1 MLSVAPGEQI
11 RDVCPFCGGG
21 RTKERSFVAINEGGV
36 IRYICHRGSC
46 GKKGV
51 WLSDSEVGA
60 TIAKENK
67 YVAPWPHKFSPTK
80 PELKA
85 FAEKYRLSDDDLS
98 RLRPMRCVDENKNP
112 RWWYPIFGP
121 HGSVHGGQARSLA
134 GVRPK
139 SLTFLEDGYKLGSWY
154 VCDGAESVV
163 LVEDQVSAA
172 KLGGIITSVALLGCH
187 LNDTLMLF
195 LAKHTKHL
203 KIALDYDALDK
214 ATKMAERVAP
224 YFHTVQV
231 IPLTTDIKNMETI
244 DEEVRKSVL
253 SSRV

>member
-1 MLSVAPGEQI
+1 MHVPIGEQI

-21 RTKERSFVAINEGGV
+21 RTKEKSFVAVNEGGV

-46 GKKGV
+46 GKRGV

-60 TIAKENK
+60 SLTTVSPDR
-67 YVAPWPHKFSPTK
+67 YVKPWPHKQTPSK
-80 PELKA
+80 PELA
-85 FAEKYRLSDDDLS
+85 DFASKYHLTDDDLS
-98 RLRPMRCVDENKNP
+98 RLRPMVCYDEHKHK

-121 HGSVHGGQARSLA
+121 HGSVHGGQARSLE

-139 SLTFLEDGYKLGSWY
+139 SLTFMEDGYKLGSWY

-172 KLGGIITSVALLGCH
+172 KLGGIVTTVALLGCH

-214 ATKMAERVAP
+214 AASLAHRVAP
-224 YFHTVQV
+224 YFHTVSV
-231 IPLTTDIKNMETI
+231 IPLTTDIKNMDGI
-244 DEEVRKSVL
+244 DEEVRKGAL
-253 SSRV
+253 S

>member
-1 MLSVAPGEQI
+1 MLSVAPGEQV

-51 WLSDSEVGA
+51 WLSDSEVSA
-60 TIAKENK
+60 SLPRDK
-67 YVAPWPHKFSPTK
+67 YVAPWPTKFSPSK
-80 PELKA
+80 QELKS
-85 FAEKYRLSDDDLS
+85 FASKYHLSDEDLS
-98 RLRPMRCVDENKNP
+98 RLRPMRCTDEHNHP

-121 HGSVHGGQARSLA
+121 HGSTHGGQARSLE

-139 SLTFLEDGYKLGSWY
+139 TLTFVEDGYKLGSWY
-154 VCDGAESVV
+154 VKDGASTVA
-163 LVEDQVSAA
+163 LVEDQVSAC
-172 KLGGIITSVALLGCH
+172 KLGGLVTTVALMGCH
-187 LNDTLMLF
+187 LNDTLLLF

-214 ATKMAERVAP
+214 ALKMAERVAP
-224 YFHTVQV
+224 YFHSVSV
-231 IPLTTDIKNMETI
+231 IPLTSDIKNMENLDAI
-244 DEEVRKSVL
+244 RSYL
-253 SSRV
+253 